1 MKARI
6 SLFIYNLKIPLGIL
20 DFKRYHIFCEIYNY
34 FIHILTC
41 LCDKI
46 ISNKLSSKL
55 MAKM

>member
-6 SLFIYNLKIPLGIL
+6 FLFSYNLKIPLVIL

-41 LCDKI
+41 LCDKF
-46 ISNKLSSKL
+46 ISKITIK
-55 MAKM
+55 